1 MIIKKVS
8 EVLEAN
14 KCDELLNKLIL
25 DERKYNDNIDSD
37 FIVKDFYK
45 NYIDNNKTNLLIAVE
60 NSNIIGYIFTKI
72 IEVESEKKSAKI
84 DALYIEEV
92 YRNKGIA
99 TKLIEESINWI
110 KDNSIDNITI
120 NVMYQNE
127 VAKKLYYKLGFENY
141 SLTLKN
147 NI

>member
-84 DALYIEEV
+84 DALYIEED

-99 TKLIEESINWI
+99 TKLIEKSINWI

-141 SLTLKN
+141 SITLKN

>member
-84 DALYIEEV
+84 DALYIEEE

-141 SLTLKN
+141 SITLKN